1 LKNQKK
7 DIDDYFELRFKQLKS
22 NISNTIVKCEYD
34 FSEILDE
41 HFDNFLKEFNTII
54 LTYQT
59 ERDNL
64 LTQVSR
70 TKEKNEKYEK
80 NIMET
85 NSKINK
91 FRKKVDE
98 LNTKIKKIKKDT
110 KSVLSTKVISGKD
123 MFDNVKIN
131 DEINFKEKN
140 SNNSFR

>member
-80 NIMET
+80 
-85 NSKINK
+85 KYYGNK
-91 FRKKVDE
+91 F
-98 LNTKIKKIKKDT
+98 
-110 KSVLSTKVISGKD
+110 
-123 MFDNVKIN
+123 
-131 DEINFKEKN
+131 
-140 SNNSFR
+140 